1 VEEAEELFLE
11 EAVRFFGVEVL
22 AEADSVEEDL
32 AAVGV
37 LVALV
42 AAAPVVAVRAE
53 VGNLIQLKKINSS
66 NT

>member
-11 EAVRFFGVEVL
+11 EEVQFFGVEVL
-22 AEADSVEEDL
+22 GEVDSAEEDL
-32 AAVGV
+32 AAVEV
-37 LVALV
+37 LVALA

-53 VGNLIQLKKINSS
+53 VGNLIQFKKINSS